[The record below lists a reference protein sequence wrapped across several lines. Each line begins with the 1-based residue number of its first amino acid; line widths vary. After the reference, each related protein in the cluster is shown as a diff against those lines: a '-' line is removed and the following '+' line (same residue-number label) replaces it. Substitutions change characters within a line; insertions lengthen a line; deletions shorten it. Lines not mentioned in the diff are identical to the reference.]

1 MCSRTGVLPWREKS
15 TSHSCKQQYGKVSVK
30 DISWHLR
37 VWISLQVCWGPQR
50 PCASAAWAQSVQ
62 EGFGKDPRTA
72 QLPCKVAAPR
82 ASPPAVSVPAAPHPR
97 QHLVLSVLWIL
108 AILRE
113 ADPET
118 RILMREL
125 WLRTNAGSA
134 LGMWGAGP
142 GRERPE
148 EAVRSCT
155 LRVRRAAEE
164 AVVAGGLCPGAT
176 HPAALSPP
184 PRPWQ
189 DRSESPLLQDAPG
202 TCCVEDTGRN

>member
-15 TSHSCKQQYGKVSVK
+15 TSHSCKQQYGLCER
-30 DISWHLR
+30 HQLAPQ
-37 VWISLQVCWGPQR
+37 SLDFSAGVLG
-50 PCASAAWAQSVQ
+50 ASASVCLSCL
-62 EGFGKDPRTA
+62 GSVCPGGIWKGPTWN
-72 QLPCKVAAPR
+72 LP
-82 ASPPAVSVPAAPHPR
+82 
-97 QHLVLSVLWIL
+97 
-108 AILRE
+108 E

>member
-62 EGFGKDPRTA
+62 EGFGKDP
-72 QLPCKVAAPR
+72 Q
-82 ASPPAVSVPAAPHPR
+82 
-97 QHLVLSVLWIL
+97 
-108 AILRE
+108 